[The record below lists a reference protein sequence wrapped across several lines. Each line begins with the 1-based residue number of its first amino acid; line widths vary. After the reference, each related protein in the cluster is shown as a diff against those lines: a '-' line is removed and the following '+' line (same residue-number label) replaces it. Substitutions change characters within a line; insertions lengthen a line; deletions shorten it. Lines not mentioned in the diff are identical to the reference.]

1 MSNDLI
7 TNEFTDLI
15 RKYIEIDDQ
24 LRQGRDMMKKLNTE
38 KKELSDII
46 QKYMKRKRIDEL
58 NLPDSKLSLSVTKS
72 TQPLTKKVM
81 EERIAEYGNKFLND
95 QQRAKHMI
103 EYVTSSDFRETVERS
118 NLKRIFKRN

>member
-95 QQRAKHMI
+95 PQRAKHMI